1 MNQQLLQQHKV
12 CHTNII
18 TKFWSLSLRLLSSV
32 EVPKCQILLFSFLFL
47 LSSFFSNAQTYN
59 WQWAMNGG
67 GSDGGTGAGKFDEQ
81 IYDIKVGTD
90 GNYYFIATIEGNTN
104 VKLNGQSQT
113 VYNNTLGGND
123 IFLFSTTCDGTVRWS
138 QAIGGEHDDRAYNL
152 VLDSNNNVYI
162 GAYLTGGSSYNL
174 HFSPN
179 PAHDIPP
186 FPANM
191 DAHKRIYL
199 VKYDSNGVFQGK
211 KAVQGTVSGAL
222 DAEARIFDLVIDSQN
237 KLHFIVG
244 LLSGTHLDNQVTVP
258 SQYVYD
264 PSTWT
269 FNFQYRLVQY
279 DTDLDYVNSMVLPI
293 DPTSIF
299 PIGKTRFAY
308 DKTLNRYYIAGEKEI
323 AFDLIYGSDAIVNK
337 SFILAFNGIG
347 STSGIDGDQVWRREV
362 YADPT
367 GAGGLADNRFNSL
380 IIDNNSDVYFGGRVY
395 QSANAQN
402 PIKIY
407 DPTNTNVQPYLFT
420 PTTNYAL
427 PMIMKLNSDGEVQWV
442 QATAAHD
449 SFISA
454 SGPRRGKGI
463 ALNGSEVAF
472 GVQGGADTWGT
483 INIARPL
490 GASFQPDPVLVRLNK
505 QTGAVI
511 NVHDI
516 QGEAVSTK
524 QMTAVATDNDGN
536 YITAGTFNANLFMK
550 NTLGITPLVST
561 GQADFFVAKLGATPC
576 GTPVSTDKFKK
587 LNVNVYPNPTT
598 DIINIETD
606 EKLTTYK
613 IFNESAQQIMGRGQ
627 IYEGKY
633 QINLEELPSGVYFIL
648 IKTETGKATT
658 LKVIKK

>member
-1 MNQQLLQQHKV
+1 MNNKLHKNNIP
-12 CHTNII
+12 CHPERSEGSHSI
-18 TKFWSLSLRLLSSV
+18 FYFLFS
-32 EVPKCQILLFSFLFL
+32 ILLILFSIPAT
-47 LSSFFSNAQTYN
+47 AQQYN
-59 WQWAMNGG
+59 WQWAISGG
-67 GSDGGTGAGKFDEQ
+67 GNLGGIDTEQ
-81 IYDIKVGTD
+81 IHDIKVGTD
-90 GNYYFIATIEGNTN
+90 GNYYFIATIEGNSNTQ
-104 VKLNGQSQT
+104 LDGELQT
-113 VYNNTLGGND
+113 VYNVSNGGND
-123 IFLFSTTCDGTVRWS
+123 IFLFSTDCEGQVLWS
-138 QAIGGEHDDRAYNL
+138 QAIGGEHYDRAYNL

-162 GAYLTGGSSYNL
+162 GAYVTGGSSYNI

-179 PAHDIPP
+179 TADDITP

-199 VKYDSNGVFQGK
+199 VKYGSNGVFQGK
-211 KAVQGTVSGAL
+211 KALQGTVSGSI
-222 DAEARIFDLVIDSQN
+222 DREAQIFDLVMDSQN

-244 LLSGTHLDNQVTVP
+244 LLAGTHLDNQVTVP

-269 FNFQYRLVQY
+269 YNFQYRLVQY
-279 DTDLDYVNSMVLPI
+279 DTNLDYEGSMVLPI
-293 DPTSIF
+293 DPTSIIEF
-299 PIGKTRFAY
+299 GTTRFTY
-308 DKTLNRYYIAGEKEI
+308 DETLNRYYIAGMRSIENSPP
-323 AFDLIYGSDAIVNK
+323 APLIYNGDPFVER
-337 SFILAFNGIG
+337 SFILAINGSNG
-347 STSGIDGDQVWRREV
+347 NEVWRREI

-380 IIDNNSDVYFGGRVY
+380 IIDDNSDVYFGGRVF
-395 QSANAQN
+395 QSANAQY

-407 DPTNTNVQPYLFT
+407 DPINTNIHPYLFT

-427 PMIMKLNSDGEVQWV
+427 PMKIKMNSDGDTQWV

-536 YITAGTFNANLFMK
+536 YITAGTFNANLFMN

-576 GTPVSTDKFKK
+576 GTPVSTDKFNK
-587 LNVNVYPNPTT
+587 LNVNEYPNPTN
-598 DIINIETD
+598 DVVNIETE

-613 IFNESAQQIMGRGQ
+613 VFNESAQQIMGRGQ

-633 QINLEELPSGVYFIL
+633 QINLEGLPSGVYFIL

>member
-1 MNQQLLQQHKV
+1 MKNKLHTSI
-12 CHTNII
+12 CHVERSRDISIKQII
-18 TKFWSLSLRLLSSV
+18 L
-32 EVPKCQILLFSFLFL
+32 ILLFPLCGL
-47 LSSFFSNAQTYN
+47 TTYAQTYN
-59 WQWAMNGG
+59 WQWAIKGG
-67 GSDGGTGAGKFDEQ
+67 GSNGGIDTEQ
-81 IYDIKVGTD
+81 IHDIKVGTD
-90 GNYYFIATIEGNTN
+90 GNYYFIATIEGNNNTQ
-104 VKLNGQSQT
+104 LDGELQT
-113 VYNNTLGGND
+113 VYNVSNGGND
-123 IFLFSTTCDGTVRWS
+123 IFLFSTTCEGEVLWS
-138 QAIGGEHDDRAYNL
+138 QAIGGEHYDRAYNL
-152 VLDSNNNVYI
+152 VLDSNNNVYV
-162 GAYLTGGSSYNL
+162 GAYVTGGSSYNL
-174 HFSPN
+174 HFSPDT
-179 PAHDIPP
+179 AHDITP

-199 VKYDSNGVFQGK
+199 VKYNSNGIFQGK
-211 KAVQGTVSGAL
+211 KALQGTVSGSIDREAVIL
-222 DAEARIFDLVIDSQN
+222 DLAIDSQN

-244 LLSGTHLDNQVTVP
+244 LLAGTHLDNQVSVP

-269 FNFQYRLVQY
+269 YHFQYLLVQY
-279 DTDLDYVNSMVLPI
+279 NTNLDYEGSMVLPI
-293 DPTSIF
+293 DQTSSIEF
-299 PIGKTRFAY
+299 GTTRFAY
-308 DKTLNRYYIAGEKEI
+308 DETLNIYYIAGMRSIENSPP
-323 AFDLIYGSDAIVNK
+323 APLIYNGDPFVER
-337 SFILAFNGIG
+337 SFILAISGSNGNE
-347 STSGIDGDQVWRREV
+347 VWRREI

-367 GAGGLADNRFNSL
+367 GAGGLADNRFNSF
-380 IIDNNSDVYFGGRVY
+380 IIDDNSDVYFGGRVY

-427 PMIMKLNSDGEVQWV
+427 PMIIKLNSDGDVQWV

-536 YITAGTFNANLFMK
+536 YITAGTFNANLFLN

-576 GTPVSTDKFKK
+576 GTPVSIDKFNK
-587 LNVNVYPNPTT
+587 LNVNVYPNPTNG
-598 DIINIETD
+598 IINIETQ
-606 EKLTTYK
+606 ETLHNYEVY
-613 IFNESAQQIMGRGQ
+613 NVLGQQIQKGMFNSN
-627 IYEGKY
+627 
-633 QINLEELPSGVYFIL
+633 QINLHGATAGTYFI
-648 IKTETGKATT
+648 KVTTTQGSTATV
-658 LKVIKK
+658 KVIKK

>member
-1 MNQQLLQQHKV
+1 MKNKLHKSNTLCHAELLTERSRSAASHYASNRFISNTDSYRKV
-12 CHTNII
+12 KSPN
-18 TKFWSLSLRLLSSV
+18 F
-32 EVPKCQILLFSFLFL
+32 QILLFSILYSL
-47 LSSFFSNAQTYN
+47 LSIPATAQTYN
-59 WQWAMNGG
+59 WQWAMKGG
-67 GSDGGTGAGKFDEQ
+67 GSNGGIDEEQ
-81 IYDIKVGTD
+81 IHDIKVGTD
-90 GNYYFIATIEGNTN
+90 NNYYFIATIEGNSNTQLDGEP
-104 VKLNGQSQT
+104 VD
-113 VYNNTLGGND
+113 VYNSTIGGKD
-123 IFLFSTTCDGTVRWS
+123 IFLFSTDCEGQVRWS
-138 QAIGGEHDDRAYNL
+138 QAIGGEDNDRAYNL
-152 VLDSNNNVYI
+152 VLDSNNNVYV
-162 GAYLTGGSSYNL
+162 GAYVTGGSSYNL
-174 HFSPN
+174 HFSPDT
-179 PAHDIPP
+179 AHDITP

-199 VKYDSNGVFQGK
+199 VKYNSNGIFQGK

-244 LLSGTHLDNQVTVP
+244 LLSGTHLDSQVTVP

-299 PIGKTRFAY
+299 PIGKNRFAF
-308 DKTLNRYYIAGEKEI
+308 DETLNRYYIAGERELG
-323 AFDLIYGSDAIVNK
+323 FDLIYDGDAIVNK
-337 SFILAFNGIG
+337 AFILVFDGSNGNEI
-347 STSGIDGDQVWRREV
+347 WRREV

-380 IIDNNSDVYFGGRVY
+380 IIDGNSDVYFGGRVY

-427 PMIMKLNSDGEVQWV
+427 PMIMKLNSDGDVQWV

-454 SGPRRGKGI
+454 SAPRRGKGI
-463 ALNGSEVAF
+463 TINGSEVAF

-483 INIARPL
+483 INIVRPL

-536 YITAGTFNANLFMK
+536 YITAGTFNANLFMN

-561 GQADFFVAKLGATPC
+561 GQSDFFVAKLGAYAC
-576 GTPVSTDKFKK
+576 GTNSTEKFNNIK
-587 LNVNVYPNPTT
+587 VNVYPNPTN

-606 EKLTTYK
+606 ETLLNYVVYDMNGREIQKGL
-613 IFNESAQQIMGRGQ
+613 FNGTNQISLHGAA
-627 IYEGKY
+627 
-633 QINLEELPSGVYFIL
+633 SGSYFI
-648 IKTETGKATT
+648 KVTTTQGSTAT
-658 LKVIKK
+658 VQVVKK

>member
-1 MNQQLLQQHKV
+1 MKNKLHKNNIA
-12 CHTNII
+12 CHPERSEGSHSI
-18 TKFWSLSLRLLSSV
+18 FYFLFS
-32 EVPKCQILLFSFLFL
+32 ILLILFSIPTT
-47 LSSFFSNAQTYN
+47 AQPYN
-59 WQWAMNGG
+59 WQWAMKGGGNNGG
-67 GSDGGTGAGKFDEQ
+67 IDTEQ
-81 IYDIKVGTD
+81 IHDIKVGAD
-90 GNYYFIATIEGNTN
+90 GNYYFIATIEGNSNTQ
-104 VKLNGQSQT
+104 LNGQPQT
-113 VYNNTLGGND
+113 VYNSGSGTD

-138 QAIGGEHDDRAYNL
+138 QAIGGEHSDRAYNL
-152 VLDSNNNVYI
+152 VLDSNNNVYV

-179 PAHDIPP
+179 PADDITP
-186 FPANM
+186 FPANPE
-191 DAHKRIYL
+191 AYKRIYL
-199 VKYDSNGVFQGK
+199 VKYNSNGVFQGK
-211 KAVQGTVSGAL
+211 KALQGTASTN
-222 DAEARIFDLVIDSQN
+222 EARILDLVMDSQN

-244 LLSGTHLDNQVTVP
+244 LLNGTHLDNQVTVP

-269 FNFQYRLVQY
+269 YNFQYRLVQY
-279 DTDLDYVNSMVLPI
+279 DTNLDYVNSMVLPI
-293 DPTSIF
+293 EPTSIF
-299 PIGKTRFAY
+299 PIEKIRFAY
-308 DKTLNRYYIAGEKEI
+308 DEVLNRYYIAGEKEI
-323 AFDLIYGSDAIVNK
+323 AFALIYDGDAIVNK
-337 SFILAFNGIG
+337 SFILGFNGIN
-347 STSGIDGDQVWRREV
+347 STTGIDGDEVWRREV

-380 IIDNNSDVYFGGRVY
+380 IIDDNSDIYFGGRVY

-402 PIKIY
+402 AIKIY

-427 PMIMKLNSDGEVQWV
+427 PMIIKLNSDGDTQWV

-490 GASFQPDPVLVRLNK
+490 GANFQPDPVLVRFNK

-536 YITAGTFNANLFMK
+536 YITAGTFNANLFMN

-576 GTPVSTDKFKK
+576 GTPVSTDKFNK
-587 LNVNVYPNPTT
+587 LNVNVYPNPTSDKIT
-598 DIINIETD
+598 IETQ
-606 EKLTTYK
+606 ETLQNYEVYN
-613 IFNESAQQIMGRGQ
+613 ILGQQIQKGMFNSNN
-627 IYEGKY
+627 
-633 QINLEELPSGVYFIL
+633 QINLHGATAGTYFI
-648 IKTETGKATT
+648 KVTTSQGSTATV
-658 LKVIKK
+658 KVVKK